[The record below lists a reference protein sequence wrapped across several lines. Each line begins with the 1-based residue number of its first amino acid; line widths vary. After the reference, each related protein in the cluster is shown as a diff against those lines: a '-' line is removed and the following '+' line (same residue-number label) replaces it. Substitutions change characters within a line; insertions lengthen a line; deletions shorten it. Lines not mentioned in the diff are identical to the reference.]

1 MNSQSWPPCYRYWP
15 NLSIATNAVVVR
27 PIRWSDREDIREWR
41 NQQIEVLRQ
50 QVPISM
56 EQQDLYY
63 SQILAP
69 QMSMTHPSQFLFG
82 IEVDNELIGYGGL
95 TNVSWDTR
103 QAELSF
109 LVNPKILN
117 TQTYKEVMLAFITV
131 IADFARNQFGL
142 LRIFT
147 ETYSQRTD
155 HIEILELAGFTQEET
170 LIDRVV
176 VDGKPIDSIIHGL
189 SLV

>member
-1 MNSQSWPPCYRYWP
+1 MNPQSWPPCYRYWP
-15 NLSIATNAVVVR
+15 NLSLANYAVVVR
-27 PIRWSDREDIREWR
+27 PIKWSDRVDIREWR
-41 NQQIEVLRQ
+41 NEQIEVLRQ
-50 QVPISM
+50 QVPISK

-69 QMSMTHPSQFLFG
+69 QMSMQQPEQFLFG
-82 IEVDNELIGYGGL
+82 IEVDNKLIGYGGL
-95 TNVSWDTR
+95 TNVNWDTR
-103 QAELSF
+103 EAELSF

-117 TQTYKEVMLAFITV
+117 TQTYKEIMLAFITV

-147 ETYSQRTD
+147 ETYAQRAD
-155 HIEILELAGFTQEET
+155 HIEILELAGFTQEEI

-176 VDGKPIDSIIHGL
+176 VDGKPIDSLIHGL
-189 SLV
+189 SLI

>member
-1 MNSQSWPPCYRYWP
+1 MNSQSWPACYKYWP
-15 NLSIATNAVVVR
+15 NLSTATNAGVVR
-27 PIRWSDREDIREWR
+27 PIRWSDREDIRVWR

-69 QMSMTHPSQFLFG
+69 QMSMTHPTQFLFG
-82 IEVDNELIGYGGL
+82 IEVENRLVGYGGL
-95 TNVSWDTR
+95 TNVNWGT
-103 QAELSF
+103 QEAELSF
-109 LVNPKILN
+109 LVHPRILK
-117 TQTYKEVMLAFITV
+117 TTSYAEIMLAFITV
-131 IADFARNQFGL
+131 VADFAKNQFGL

-147 ETYSQRTD
+147 ETYTQRTD
-155 HIEILELAGFTQEET
+155 HIEILKIAGFTQEEV

-176 VDGKPIDSIIHGL
+176 VDGKPIDSLIHGL